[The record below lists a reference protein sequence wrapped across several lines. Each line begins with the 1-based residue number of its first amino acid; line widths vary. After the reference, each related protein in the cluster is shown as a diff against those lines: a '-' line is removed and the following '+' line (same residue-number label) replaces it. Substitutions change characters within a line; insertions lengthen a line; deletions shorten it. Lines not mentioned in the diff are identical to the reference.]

1 MKSIKYLL
9 SVAIAIICL
18 SCNEQGGDPINV
30 CCNSVA
36 TYAKNTLNYSIS
48 IQCFYQPLNGEQLWC
63 EQEPIAWSEPIE
75 IQPGERMQVMDFVR
89 PYRIKIFRTS
99 DGKLLSDA
107 YGFAEPTVEHILLP
121 QEELPN
127 GWVLRLSEKMQKRLE
142 FLCLIK

>member
-18 SCNEQGGDPINV
+18 SCNEQGGDQLMCVVIRY
-30 CCNSVA
+30 

-89 PYRIKIFRTS
+89 PYRIKIF
-99 DGKLLSDA
+99 A
-107 YGFAEPTVEHILLP
+107 LP
-121 QEELPN
+121 MVN
-127 GWVLRLSEKMQKRLE
+127 
-142 FLCLIK
+142 CLAMHTDLQNLQ